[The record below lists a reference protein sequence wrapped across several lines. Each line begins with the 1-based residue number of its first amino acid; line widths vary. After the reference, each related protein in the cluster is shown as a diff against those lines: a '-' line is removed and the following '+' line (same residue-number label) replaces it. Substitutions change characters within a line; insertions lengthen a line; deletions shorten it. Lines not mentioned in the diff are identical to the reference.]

1 MATSWTRR
9 ISFVCPTITVADR
22 LAIVAGA
29 RTRHPAGA
37 TSGISGVTKR
47 ISQGRAT
54 ADDAVPALC
63 ASLPGE
69 IPEVPRPGRILARGE
84 GETGTPRLPMEGNP
98 APFPLGM
105 ALQFEIDVRLDIL
118 AEAAGDRPACPGRP
132 GICAPWR
139 RTSIPA
145 TPCRSKPCSTTAERS
160 SPVSPNA
167 ALAPKPWRP
176 RRRPRLQDGLAHWPQ
191 PDQCRGHPLLHRP
204 PHRLHAAGGWYSWGV
219 AGVIAKPPV
228 ARRPSPAT
236 MAGPWP

>member
-105 ALQFEIDVRLDIL
+105 ALQFEIDVQPISSRKLL
-118 AEAAGDRPACPGRP
+118 ATDLHARGDPASAHPGAGPRSRRHPVDRSPARRRQRDRRRF
-132 GICAPWR
+132 R
-139 RTSIPA
+139 RTRPWH
-145 TPCRSKPCSTTAERS
+145 RSHGALAGGGGFST
-160 SPVSPNA
+160 VSPTGHSLTNA
-167 ALAPKPWRP
+167 EVIHCFTGRRIDFTPQADGTHGVSLA
-176 RRRPRLQDGLAHWPQ
+176 
-191 PDQCRGHPLLHRP
+191 
-204 PHRLHAAGGWYSWGV
+204 
-219 AGVIAKPPV
+219 
-228 ARRPSPAT
+228 
-236 MAGPWP
+236 